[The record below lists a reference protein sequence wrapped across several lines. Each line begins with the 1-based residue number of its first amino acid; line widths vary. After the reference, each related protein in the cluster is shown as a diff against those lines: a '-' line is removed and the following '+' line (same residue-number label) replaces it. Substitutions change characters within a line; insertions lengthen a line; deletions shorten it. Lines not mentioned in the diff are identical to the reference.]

1 MTMKSA
7 FFLLSALLLS
17 CLCLAQLPPFPYAEF
32 VPDNMSYSLVSFTH
46 ENQTYQAIM
55 VQQQI
60 YAILAPGMREYLF
73 EPITGLEALKA
84 PLYSYYLSQGYSPDA
99 VQQLSDV
106 HAGIDSIRNARKPGE
121 KKCRTLLGTDRLP
134 CDSFQDC
141 LQACYSVTSFCQP
154 VALGAGRDFVDVMWQ
169 FENDSKLLDQAYAN
183 ESAAYNQ
190 ISASQSGPA
199 DYLYSLEQINRISTR
214 ASANQ
219 LFYGYSYCF
228 QPDYSMQQLTNL
240 QLLAQQS
247 YANFSV
253 FYSIGSEAAGILNLT
268 DYGIKKKEYLDSLAA
283 QQAGQANATNSSA
296 SSAGPDRYNLTN
308 SSTFRLGP
316 YNTSQS
322 LSQGIRNA
330 SASVQQ
336 AQQEHLDVPTLL
348 LASFAVVLC
357 GAAAAFLCLRLRR
370 RKGL

>member
-1 MTMKSA
+1 MTMKIA
-7 FFLLSALLLS
+7 FFLISALLLC
-17 CLCLAQLPPFPYAEF
+17 CLCLAEPPPFPYGDF
-32 VPDNMSYSLVSFTH
+32 VPYNMSYSLVGFAH
-46 ENQTYQAIM
+46 DNQTYQAIM

-60 YAILAPGMREYLF
+60 YAILAPGVRGYLF

-84 PLYSYYLSQGYSPDA
+84 PLYSYYLAQGYSPDA
-99 VQQLSDV
+99 VQQLSAV
-106 HAGIDSIRNARKPGE
+106 HAGIDSIRSARKPGE
-121 KKCRTLLGTDRLP
+121 GKCRTLLGTDRLP

-169 FENDSKLLDQAYAN
+169 FENDSKLLDQAYAD
-183 ESAAYNQ
+183 ESAAYGQ

-199 DYLYSLEQINRISTR
+199 GYLHSLEQINRISTR
-214 ASANQ
+214 ASGNP

-228 QPDYSMQQLTNL
+228 EPDYSMQQLTNL

-253 FYSIGSEAAGILNLT
+253 FYSIDSEAAGILNLT

-296 SSAGPDRYNLTN
+296 PVSGPGKHNPAN
-308 SSTFRLGP
+308 ASTFKLGP
-316 YNTSQS
+316 YNTSES
-322 LSQGIRNA
+322 LPQGSQNA

-348 LASFAVVLC
+348 LAFFAVVLC